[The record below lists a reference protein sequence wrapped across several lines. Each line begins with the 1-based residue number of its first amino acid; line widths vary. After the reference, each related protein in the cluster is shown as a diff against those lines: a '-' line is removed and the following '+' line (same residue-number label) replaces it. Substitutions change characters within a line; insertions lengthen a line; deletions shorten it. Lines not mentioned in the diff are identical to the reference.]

1 MSDSIHIVCPHC
13 LSINRVPA
21 AKLDD
26 KPNCGRCQH
35 ALFTGEPIE
44 LTAQTFLRHLERSGI
59 PLLVDFWAPWC
70 GPCKVMAPRFQQAAH
85 LLEPK
90 IRLAKV
96 NTEAEPYLG
105 TQFGIRSIP
114 TLVLFQSG
122 REVARHSGAI
132 GAQDIVRWVS
142 AQLRNL

>member
-1 MSDSIHIVCPHC
+1 PPAPRMYPLLPRTLLVWPYSRSCAALEAARSDSIH
-13 LSINRVPA
+13 N
-21 AKLDD
+21 
-26 KPNCGRCQH
+26 
-35 ALFTGEPIE
+35 
-44 LTAQTFLRHLERSGI
+44 LRISS
-59 PLLVDFWAPWC
+59 
-70 GPCKVMAPRFQQAAH
+70 
-85 LLEPK
+85 
-90 IRLAKV
+90 KV